1 MSTNGESEL
10 IEIEVAY
17 ALPENQILECLKV
30 PHGTTVAQSVQLSG
44 ICNKFSEIQPDS
56 KNLGIFGKVV
66 KPETILRN
74 HDRVEIY
81 RPIIVDPKEKRRKRV
96 EKIIANNKRD

>member
-1 MSTNGESEL
+1 MSEL

-17 ALPENQILECLKV
+17 ALPDNQILEYLKV
-30 PHGTTVAQSVQLSG
+30 PCGTTVAQALQLSG
-44 ICNKFSEIQPDS
+44 ICKKFPEIQLDS
-56 KNLGIFGKVV
+56 KNLGVFGKLV

-81 RPIIVDPKEKRRKRV
+81 RYITVDPKEKRRKRV
-96 EKIIANNKRD
+96 KKTIASNKKN

>member
-1 MSTNGESEL
+1 VSEL

-17 ALPENQILECLKV
+17 ALPENQILEYLKV
-30 PHGTTVAQSVQLSG
+30 PSGTTVAQAVQLSG
-44 ICNKFSEIQPDS
+44 ICNKFSEIQPDN
-56 KNLGIFGKVV
+56 KNLGVFGKLV

-96 EKIIANNKRD
+96 EKIIASNKRN

>member
-1 MSTNGESEL
+1 MREL

-17 ALPENQILECLKV
+17 ALPDKQLLEYLKV
-30 PHGTTVAQSVQLSG
+30 PCGTTVAQALQLSG
-44 ICNKFSEIQPDS
+44 ICKKFPEIQLES
-56 KNLGIFGKVV
+56 KNMGVFGKLV
-66 KPETILRN
+66 KPETILQN

-96 EKIIANNKRD
+96 EKVNTSNKRN

>member
-1 MSTNGESEL
+1 MSEL

-30 PHGTTVAQSVQLSG
+30 PYGTTVAQAVQLSG
-44 ICNKFSEIQPDS
+44 VCNKFPEIQPDN
-56 KNLGIFGKVV
+56 KNLGIFGKLV

-74 HDRVEIY
+74 HDRIEIY
-81 RPIIVDPKEKRRKRV
+81 RPIIVDPKEKRKERV
-96 EKIIANNKRD
+96 KKITASNKRN

>member
-1 MSTNGESEL
+1 MSEL

-30 PHGTTVAQSVQLSG
+30 PYGTTVAQAVQLSG
-44 ICNKFSEIQPDS
+44 ICNKFSEIQPDN
-56 KNLGIFGKVV
+56 KNLGIFGKLV

-96 EKIIANNKRD
+96 EKVIASNKRN